1 LNRRKR
7 LINSYYRNTIAISIE
22 FPLPV
27 FTITFPLLSV
37 PYWYLYLTR
46 LLYPSLRLVFRY
58 LLYFPSSNPETKVL
72 VLVSNPVCN
81 CLMVSIDF
89 SRLIDFVIRL
99 GLFGSFCKAIVVSA
113 IWSLSPPLLPIK
125 SIVASSWLE
134 YPVIGAT
141 AFKLARRSLRF
152 CLSFLARPYLSVFKL
167 LVEIILLFNSR
178 NKVYYA
184 SFERSWCSVWIW
196 WITHFLY
203 CWFTWWE

>member
-1 LNRRKR
+1 LQASVILALFKQTIYFIWQILSFIRVQAFYGGFHIIACSISNLLFTSYLNLFPLKRFVVKFWLKTPSLNRRKR

-134 YPVIGAT
+134 YP
-141 AFKLARRSLRF
+141 
-152 CLSFLARPYLSVFKL
+152 
-167 LVEIILLFNSR
+167 
-178 NKVYYA
+178 
-184 SFERSWCSVWIW
+184 
-196 WITHFLY
+196 
-203 CWFTWWE
+203 